1 MTTLKTEIWNQEQ
14 VVEYHRA
21 IVRDDL
27 DDLERQI
34 RNLRNQLENGS
45 IASVTSLVT
54 RSNEVYQRSVQLSTA
69 HDMLTVLR
77 RIDTKDSE

>member
-54 RSNEVYQRSVQLSTA
+54 RSNEVYQRSVQLSSA
-69 HDMLTVLR
+69 QDMLTVLR
-77 RIDTKDSE
+77 RIDAKDSE